1 MIKIIIILII
11 LLITCCEIDRNA
23 YMYKSIF
30 DFYYRSFPND
40 ILYGIHNSIYKI
52 YNSKM
57 IFDPTN
63 MIFNKYL
70 VKNKSKILDEYLKVE
85 NTNIEIYA
93 HNHSSQLKKDFNYK
107 YIFLKLGRKLF
118 TDNLKHFPTIETFLK
133 KHNNIKTCFFSI
145 MNKRKI
151 IPYHMGPS
159 NSILRYHLPIIMSN
173 PKECY
178 IEVMGKKLFYDKPFL
193 FDDTYPHK
201 LQKNDDSKRVVLII
215 DIDNPHSFF
224 HIHKYI

>member
-1 MIKIIIILII
+1 MNKLLIILII
-11 LLITCCEIDRNA
+11 LLITLCEIDRNA
-23 YMYKSIF
+23 YIKKTIY
-30 DFYYRSFPND
+30 DFYYKSFPND
-40 ILYGIHNSIYKI
+40 ILYGINNTIYKLF
-52 YNSKM
+52 NSRI
-57 IFDPTN
+57 IFNPKEYL
-63 MIFNKYL
+63 FNKYL
-70 VKNKSKILDEYLKVE
+70 IKNKSKILEEYLKVQ

-93 HNHSSQLKKDFNYK
+93 HKFSKDLEVDNNYK
-107 YIFLKLGRKLF
+107 IILLKLSTKLYKE
-118 TDNLKHFPTIETFLK
+118 NLKHFPTIESFLK

-201 LQKNDDSKRVVLII
+201 LQKNDDTKRVVLII
-215 DIDNPHSFF
+215 DIDNPYSFF
-224 HIHKYI
+224 HLHKYI